1 MSKAIKLIVSGFE
14 SSGKSS
20 ITSKIQDVLVI
31 NFDQKE
37 YSFEEA
43 KELVLNALSI
53 LGDDYTKVLNEAF
66 DNNWIDDEQLEKR
79 AELLHKNTY
88 GKYLTKI
95 LKK

>member
-37 YSFEEA
+37 YSFEA
-43 KELVLNALSI
+43 PHAN
-53 LGDDYTKVLNEAF
+53 YTNYSGMDSVINFINEKLQAY
-66 DNNWIDDEQLEKR
+66 K
-79 AELLHKNTY
+79 
-88 GKYLTKI
+88 TKF
-95 LKK
+95 K

>member
-37 YSFEEA
+37 YSFED
-43 KELVLNALSI
+43 LVLKNNLR
-53 LGDDYTKVLNEAF
+53 F
-66 DNNWIDDEQLEKR
+66 DF
-79 AELLHKNTY
+79 AVFKN
-88 GKYLTKI
+88 
-95 LKK
+95 